1 MLQHEFLYDNYSAS
15 AGITNGEMALHRMP
29 VADVCRPAVPEAVN
43 ALLFFF
49 NALFTV
55 AIADMQCVNVIVI
68 HSAGRPHG

>member
-1 MLQHEFLYDNYSAS
+1 MLQHEFLCDYYSAS

-43 ALLFFF
+43 ALL
-49 NALFTV
+49 TV